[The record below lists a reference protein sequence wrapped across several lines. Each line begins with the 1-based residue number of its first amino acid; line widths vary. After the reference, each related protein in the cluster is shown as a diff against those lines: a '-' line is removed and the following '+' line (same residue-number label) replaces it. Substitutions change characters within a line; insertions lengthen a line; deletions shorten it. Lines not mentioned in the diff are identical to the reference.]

1 MYTWRGI
8 CTTLDCNS
16 KQGLLSFNLKSFF
29 LCELA
34 HRNVSIGSFCQNEK
48 ERVLKEWKFRVLNE
62 YWELLSIKAALNS
75 HQISIMRILT
85 NSITCHLWH
94 VNVAI
99 FYFNGIIL
107 SDLYKSETCKPIRSG
122 LENCWDISCV
132 WH

>member
-29 LCELA
+29 PLWTGTQKCKYFLSEW
-34 HRNVSIGSFCQNEK
+34 K
-48 ERVLKEWKFRVLNE
+48 KKRVLKEWKIRVLNE

-75 HQISIMRILT
+75 HQMSIMRILT
-85 NSITCHLWH
+85 NSIRCHLWH